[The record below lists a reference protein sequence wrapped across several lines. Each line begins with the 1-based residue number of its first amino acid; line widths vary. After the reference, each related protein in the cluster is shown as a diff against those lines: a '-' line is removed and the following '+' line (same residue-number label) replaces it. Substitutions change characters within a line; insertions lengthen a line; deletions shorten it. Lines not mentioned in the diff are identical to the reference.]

1 VVFGVYI
8 KSKSMRYLYLFVCFL
23 TVSTLSAQRVLLIE
37 KLNSAHTTKLYVGDY
52 IQYQLVGEKDWYGE
66 RIYDLRDDT
75 QALVFPDRYV
85 AIEDIAMLRQGKPW
99 ARNIGMMLITFGVS
113 WSGFALLGTATDGD
127 PETGYRSS
135 DAIVTGVAA
144 GTGLLLPVLFGTRRL
159 RFGEGHRLRL
169 RILDISF

>member
-1 VVFGVYI
+1 
-8 KSKSMRYLYLFVCFL
+8 MRYLYLLICFL
-23 TVSTLSAQRVLLIE
+23 TVSSLSAQRVLLIE
-37 KLNSAHTTKLYVGDY
+37 KLNSPRTTKLYVGDY
-52 IQYQLVGEKDWYGE
+52 IQYQVVGEKEWFGE

-85 AIEDIAMLRQGKPW
+85 AVEDVAMLRQGKPW
-99 ARNIGMMLITFGVS
+99 ARNIGLMLVTFGVS

-135 DAIVTGVAA
+135 DAMVSGIAIGTGVV
-144 GTGLLLPVLFGTRRL
+144 LPALFGTRRM
-159 RFGEGHRLRL
+159 RFGEGERLRL

>member
-1 VVFGVYI
+1 
-8 KSKSMRYLYLFVCFL
+8 MRYLYLFVCFL
-23 TVSTLSAQRVLLIE
+23 TVSTLSAERVLLIE
-37 KLNSAHTTKLYVGDY
+37 KLNSAHTTKLYVCDY

-85 AIEDIAMLRQGKPW
+85 GIEDIAMLRQGKPW

>member
-1 VVFGVYI
+1 
-8 KSKSMRYLYLFVCFL
+8 MRYLYLFVCFL
-23 TVSTLSAQRVLLIE
+23 TLSTLSAQRVLLIE
-37 KLNSAHTTKLYVGDY
+37 KLNSAKTTKLYVGDY

-99 ARNIGMMLITFGVS
+99 ARNIGMMLVTFGVS

>member
-1 VVFGVYI
+1 
-8 KSKSMRYLYLFVCFL
+8 MRYLYLFVCFL
-23 TVSTLSAQRVLLIE
+23 TLSTLSAQRVLLIE

-99 ARNIGMMLITFGVS
+99 ARNIGMMLVTFGVS

>member
-1 VVFGVYI
+1 
-8 KSKSMRYLYLFVCFL
+8 MRYLYLFVFVL
-23 TVSTLSAQRVLLIE
+23 TVSSLAAQRVLLIE
-37 KLNSAHTTKLYVGDY
+37 KLNSPKTTKLYVGDY
-52 IQYQLVGEKDWYGE
+52 IQYQLVDEKDWYGE

-99 ARNIGMMLITFGVS
+99 ARNIGLMLVTFGVS

-127 PETGYRSS
+127 PETGYERS
-135 DAIVTGVAA
+135 DAIVTGVAV
-144 GTGLLLPVLFGTRRL
+144 GTGVLLPALFGTKRM
-159 RFGEGHRLRL
+159 RFGEGERLRL

>member
-1 VVFGVYI
+1 
-8 KSKSMRYLYLFVCFL
+8 MRYLYLFVCFL